1 MTLQLLK
8 EKETP
13 LLARRRLTVLA
24 TFEKATPSR
33 AELRKTIAA
42 LAKADEQFVLIKHIF
57 TKFGNPQA
65 KVICHIYQNE
75 QDMRKLEPAYMLKK
89 HGFEVAEKK
98 KKEAKKAKEATVKA
112 AK

>member
-1 MTLQLLK
+1 MTLQILK

-13 LLARRRLTVLA
+13 LLARKRITVLA
-24 TFEKATPSR
+24 TFENATPSR
-33 AELRKTIAA
+33 AQLRKEIAS
-42 LAKADEQFVLIKHIF
+42 LTKSTEQLVLIKHIY

-75 QDMRKLEPAYMLKK
+75 QDIKKLEPPYMLKK

-98 KKEAKKAKEATVKA
+98 KKDTKQAKETTLKA